1 MRRSARGRFKATV
14 NAEPDTK
21 QDVDASAPRRST
33 LAAPAADDQT
43 TQHHRNDELMRALRW
58 RAASFSTSL
67 RAATMTRPTIEARCR
82 RRWRECVRPEE
93 GVWGRRCPPPPRVHR
108 LSVVRHGANEGASLS
123 EAATFG
129 WSPGH
134 SGACHNRD
142 DAQRQR
148 WRRQR
153 RGDAAAVQILAL
165 SPLQ

>member
-1 MRRSARGRFKATV
+1 MARRKFLDLSAGG
-14 NAEPDTK
+14 D
-21 QDVDASAPRRST
+21 DDSADDRST
-33 LAAPAADDQT
+33 VQT
-43 TQHHRNDELMRALRW
+43 SM
-58 RAASFSTSL
+58 
-67 RAATMTRPTIEARCR
+67 AR
-82 RRWRECVRPEE
+82 VRPEE

-142 DAQRQR
+142 EAQRQR